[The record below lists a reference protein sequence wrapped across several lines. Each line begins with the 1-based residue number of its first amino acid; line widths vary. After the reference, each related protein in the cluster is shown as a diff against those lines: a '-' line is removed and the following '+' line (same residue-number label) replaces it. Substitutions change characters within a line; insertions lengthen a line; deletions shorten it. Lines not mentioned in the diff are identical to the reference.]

1 MELLDGRPWMLAYAG
16 IFAVLS
22 ASFIKDDIR
31 SQYHPAVVTVSV
43 LAYVL
48 MSFGNFAYALKIER
62 LAPPELWRFL
72 APAFIVYFVAA
83 GLIDDR
89 YGRLEERYGR
99 YAKSAVINIVAWGIG
114 LSLFLPT
121 FWANMKLAGF

>member
-1 MELLDGRPWMLAYAG
+1 MQFLEGRPRMLAYAA

-22 ASFIKDDIR
+22 LFFVHDNIR
-31 SQYHPAVVTVSV
+31 NRYHPAVVALSV

-62 LAPPELWRFL
+62 LAPAQVWQFL

-83 GLIDDR
+83 GLVD
-89 YGRLEERYGR
+89 GRHGGH
-99 YAKSAVINIVAWGIG
+99 AKTPVGNVVAWGIG
-114 LSLFLPT
+114 VFLFFPT
-121 FWANMKLAGF
+121 FWANMKLAAFWSN